1 MEICQMD
8 APVSVN
14 NHMEILRSH
23 CIGCGNCLNV
33 CGNEAITLVKKEKET
48 VPPKNNGD
56 MYRKMVLE
64 RFGPFGSLKLM
75 GKAVLGKKI

>member
-14 NHMEILRSH
+14 NHTEILRSH

-33 CGNEAITLVKKEKET
+33 CDNEAITLVKKEKET
-48 VPPKNNGD
+48 IPPKD
-56 MYRKMVLE
+56 RDEMYRKMVQE
-64 RFGPFGSLKLM
+64 RYGVLGSLKFM
-75 GKAVLGKKI
+75 GKAILGKKI